1 MMVGLLMLSL
11 LGQID
16 LYEEGARVGTA
27 RRINCSGAGITCT
40 LSGGTAKL
48 DVTAS
53 GGGGDGGGAPITAS
67 YWVGGADSTL
77 TAEKNLGALG
87 TGLVINTAGT
97 PSAYAGATCGANQY
111 ATATSAS
118 GALTCS
124 QVPATSLTGTL
135 PQGSGGTGAGA
146 LTCTSGQALTSNG
159 TVYSCTSTLTASSVA
174 GANVSGAVATATA
187 LAADPA
193 DCSAG
198 QYATTIA
205 ASGALAC
212 AQVQASQLG
221 GTLSVSSGGTGAAP
235 GAADQVLV
243 STSTSAATWRTLP
256 SCSNATTSK
265 LLYDTATDT
274 WSCGTDQ
281 TGGGGG
287 SANVVEVDVDFGS
300 GTDMVSTVVTGQTW
314 VTSTSKILCGPTL
327 VATSGR
333 AEGEEDAVIEGLVPA
348 IHSRVA
354 GTGFTLVVAVP
365 LGVASG
371 VFKFHCTGA

>member
-1 MMVGLLMLSL
+1 MMVGLLMVSL
-11 LGQID
+11 LGQIE
-16 LYEEGARVGTA
+16 LYEEGTRVGTA
-27 RRINCSGAGITCT
+27 RRLNCSGAGITCT

-53 GGGGDGGGAPITAS
+53 GGGGDGGGAPITAQ
-67 YWVGGADSTL
+67 YWTGAADGTL
-77 TAEKNLGALG
+77 SAEKNLGALG
-87 TGLVINTAGT
+87 TGLVLNTAGT
-97 PSAYAGATCGANQY
+97 PSAYAGASCTNQFPR
-111 ATATSAS
+111 SLNAS
-118 GALTCS
+118 GAATCASVALTTDVS
-124 QVPATSLTGTL
+124 GTL

-159 TVYSCTSTLTASSVA
+159 TAYSCTSTLTASSVA

-198 QYATTIA
+198 QYATAAA
-205 ASGALAC
+205 ASGALTC

-327 VATSGR
+327 VATSSR